1 MKLSDF
7 SLLSSEL
14 VQFACDDL
22 DTDWQIGEAVSV
34 QAHGDDYLL
43 RQGDSVCVGKVV
55 GSQDRTAIQVQ
66 RGLTLWVLRNRHGKV
81 LHLQSLDLVEQIQLD
96 MAISVDEAI
105 AEQLASR
112 GEISAP
118 DVQAAVGWL
127 RDQFIAAD
135 DAATAEM
142 DRVFLGRFDNAS
154 DEGFV
159 LFGAGWRGTVKRDMG
174 VLRLMSVTR
183 LRGATAR
190 VAMAV
195 GKISF
200 QDASVAVRLQ
210 STEQRALLDA
220 ALRDNGSYLR
230 LWQEYGALEWEQ
242 ARDCAR
248 ELGSLRFKN
257 ADLIEGELWAWFL
270 KVDVDHLKDFRKRWK
285 ALGLSGTTQVE
296 LGEKELDLDSEV
308 EDAPEKGERARRRPV
323 RGVLRFEKDGVVLIP
338 SQDRRSERPPAK
350 GFIYY
355 SLSGDEAVQ
364 TRRARA
370 RQSINDGRRLPQL
383 SYLLEGVA
391 PPSAR
396 RRQLVG
402 LSTYAKACFKG
413 PPTER
418 QKLALEVA
426 INTPDIAL
434 IVGPPGTGKT
444 QVIAALQRR
453 LAETLGENSLQHQV
467 LISSYQHDAV
477 DNALNRAE
485 VFGLPAVRIGGRG
498 RRDEGGVDPV
508 GVWCE
513 RKRKE
518 IAVRLDAI
526 QLDEPLTQPLEELDR
541 RITALRLASLSSQER
556 QIQFE
561 QIDALLRQLV
571 DLDVRLPA
579 RLKTGGM
586 SFLLSR
592 KSRNPASGQRAG
604 RACATAAGSA
614 NQFRRVRR

>member
-1 MKLSDF
+1 
-7 SLLSSEL
+7 
-14 VQFACDDL
+14 
-22 DTDWQIGEAVSV
+22 
-34 QAHGDDYLL
+34 
-43 RQGDSVCVGKVV
+43 
-55 GSQDRTAIQVQ
+55 
-66 RGLTLWVLRNRHGKV
+66 
-81 LHLQSLDLVEQIQLD
+81 
-96 MAISVDEAI
+96 
-105 AEQLASR
+105 
-112 GEISAP
+112 
-118 DVQAAVGWL
+118 
-127 RDQFIAAD
+127 
-135 DAATAEM
+135 
-142 DRVFLGRFDNAS
+142 
-154 DEGFV
+154 
-159 LFGAGWRGTVKRDMG
+159 
-174 VLRLMSVTR
+174 MSVTR
-183 LRGATAR
+183 LKGTNAR

-285 ALGLSGTTQVE
+285 TLGLSATTQVE
-296 LGEKELDLDSEV
+296 LGDKELDLDSEV
-308 EDAPEKGERARRRPV
+308 EDTPRKSTGHGVAQFE
-323 RGVLRFEKDGVVLIP
+323 VLRFEKDGVVLIP

-383 SYLLEGVA
+383 SYLLEGVHRQA
-391 PPSAR
+391 PGGVNSLAYPPTPKLA
-396 RRQLVG
+396 
-402 LSTYAKACFKG
+402 FKG
-413 PPTER
+413 APTER
-418 QKLALEVA
+418 QIEALEA

-526 QLDEPLTQPLEELDR
+526 QLNEP
-541 RITALRLASLSSQER
+541 
-556 QIQFE
+556 
-561 QIDALLRQLV
+561 
-571 DLDVRLPA
+571 
-579 RLKTGGM
+579 
-586 SFLLSR
+586 
-592 KSRNPASGQRAG
+592 
-604 RACATAAGSA
+604 
-614 NQFRRVRR
+614 